1 MTTSLVQGLEK
12 VAALCKS
19 ANLAKFKSLVVADK
33 ARKLG
38 KGATGN
44 NMVAAPLRVD
54 SAMGRTLPVRDAEG
68 LSNIALRGKSNTVKW
83 LENSAHREAENLW
96 KLLQGEGWRF
106 GKGGLQQVVG
116 GKVISPTDV
125 EAGLRHLIA
134 NNKSY
139 AGYRNMLDL
148 TKNAPDFKFSSLF
161 ADLDRLA
168 RRAAAAPSK
177 GKAIARYQIP
187 KSVDTS
193 ILTPEQLKY
202 YNQYGVLP
210 KGAKYNKLK
219 QQIDAARP
227 KQRPSK
233 VNKKPG
239 QAPETTP
246 APKGELTP
254 PKGGADDAL
263 NKGDDVL
270 ENGDEVGEGFSA
282 IAARHP
288 WLAMGGAGV
297 GGGALGYAL
306 APSRSDI
313 ESEYAQRLA
322 ATQAPTAADVRSAYG
337 VY

>member
-12 VAALCKS
+12 VATLCKS
-19 ANLAKFKSLVVADK
+19 AKLAKLKSLFVANK
-33 ARKLG
+33 AKNLGAGPTAHNVTPANMRIDRAMNRKLP
-38 KGATGN
+38 
-44 NMVAAPLRVD
+44 M
-54 SAMGRTLPVRDAEG
+54 RDAKG
-68 LSNIALRGKSNTVKW
+68 RSNIHSRGKSHTVASI
-83 LENSAHREAENLW
+83 ENAAQREAENLW

-134 NNKSY
+134 TNKGY
-139 AGYRNMLDL
+139 AGYRNLLDI
-148 TKNAPDFKFSSLF
+148 TRNAPDFKFSSLF

-187 KSVDTS
+187 KNVKHN
-193 ILTPEQLKY
+193 LTPEQLKH
-202 YNQYGVLP
+202 YNQYGALP
-210 KGAKYNKLK
+210 EGEQFNELK
-219 QQIDAARP
+219 RQIDAARP
-227 KQRPSK
+227 KQKPSK

-246 APKGELTP
+246 APKGESVP

-270 ENGDEVGEGFSA
+270 ENGDEVGEGFAA

-288 WLAMGGAGV
+288 WLTMGGAGV

>member
-1 MTTSLVQGLEK
+1 
-12 VAALCKS
+12 
-19 ANLAKFKSLVVADK
+19 
-33 ARKLG
+33 
-38 KGATGN
+38 
-44 NMVAAPLRVD
+44 
-54 SAMGRTLPVRDAEG
+54 
-68 LSNIALRGKSNTVKW
+68 
-83 LENSAHREAENLW
+83 
-96 KLLQGEGWRF
+96 
-106 GKGGLQQVVG
+106 
-116 GKVISPTDV
+116 
-125 EAGLRHLIA
+125 
-134 NNKSY
+134 
-139 AGYRNMLDL
+139 MLDL
-148 TKNAPDFKFSSLF
+148 TKNTPDFKFSSLF
-161 ADLDRLA
+161 ADLNRLA

-177 GKAIARYQIP
+177 GKAIARYTPP
-187 KSVDTS
+187 KNVDMS
-193 ILTPEQLKY
+193 ALTPEQLKHY
-202 YNQYGVLP
+202 KQFGTLP
-210 KGAKYNKLK
+210 EGEKFNELRR
-219 QQIDAARP
+219 QLDAARP
-227 KQRPSK
+227 KQKPSK

-246 APKGELTP
+246 APKGESVP

-270 ENGDEVGEGFSA
+270 ENGDEVGEGFAA